1 MEIGKGCSF
10 WFLVICVES
19 DRKKLVFTEI
29 IYQKGNPM
37 TRYGLYDCQFCSSD
51 KTTSPTQFYAG

>member
-1 MEIGKGCSF
+1 
-10 WFLVICVES
+10 VICVES

-37 TRYGLYDCQFCSSD
+37 TRYGLYYCQFCSSD